1 MEIRLARTGD
11 IGGWMALVERVR
23 DGFPGLE
30 TREALDRHRDT
41 VMEFI
46 RRDEAVCAV
55 EGGRLVGALLF
66 SKETGTLCFL
76 AVDERFR
83 RRHIAADMTAYM
95 LTFLPPEQEIT
106 VTTYREGTPQGAAA
120 RAFYKGLGFTEGELT
135 EEFGSPV
142 QVFRRNRTGE
152 SEIG

>member
-1 MEIRLARTGD
+1 MEIRLAGTGD
-11 IGGWMALVERVR
+11 TAGWLALVEQVR
-23 DGFPGLE
+23 DSFPGLE
-30 TREALDRHRDT
+30 SREAMEEHRKT
-41 VMEFI
+41 VLAFLA
-46 RRDEAVCAV
+46 RDEAICAV
-55 EGGRLVGALLF
+55 DGGRLVGALLF
-66 SKETGTLCFL
+66 SKKAGMLCFL

-142 QVFRRNRTGE
+142 QVFRWNRTGE